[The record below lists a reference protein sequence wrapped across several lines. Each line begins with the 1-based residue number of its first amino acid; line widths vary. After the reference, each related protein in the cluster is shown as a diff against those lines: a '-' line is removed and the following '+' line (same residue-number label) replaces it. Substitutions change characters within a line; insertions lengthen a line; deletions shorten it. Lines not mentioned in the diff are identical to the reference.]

1 MALDAHIHFL
11 EDFNMTNSL
20 PHASPH
26 TSTRDSV
33 CTFIVASLLALA
45 AAGTATAAETQ
56 STPVAN
62 AQNNDFAV
70 GKAAIDSKDWAVAAR
85 TFKRVVSQDP
95 KNADAHNFLGYAS
108 RWMGKYDDAFAA
120 YGQALAL
127 DPAHK
132 GALHY
137 SGIAYLKTNQ
147 KPQAEAQ
154 LARLKAVCATC
165 EETAQLTKALA
176 DYQTAAK

>member
-1 MALDAHIHFL
+1 
-11 EDFNMTNSL
+11 MTNF
-20 PHASPH
+20 
-26 TSTRDSV
+26 STPTPARNPI
-33 CTFIVASLLALA
+33 CTVIA
-45 AAGTATAAETQ
+45 AAVLAMATAGAARAAETQ

-85 TFKRVVSQDP
+85 SFKRVISQDP

-108 RWMGKYDDAFAA
+108 RWLGKYDDAFSA

-137 SGIAYLKTNQ
+137 SG
-147 KPQAEAQ
+147 
-154 LARLKAVCATC
+154 V
-165 EETAQLTKALA
+165 ALLGRCLLEDEPEGA
-176 DYQTAAK
+176 S

>member
-1 MALDAHIHFL
+1 MTISFL
-11 EDFNMTNSL
+11 R
-20 PHASPH
+20 ASIAA
-26 TSTRDSV
+26 SV
-33 CTFIVASLLALA
+33 LALTSI
-45 AAGTATAAETQ
+45 GSATAAETQ
-56 STPVAN
+56 STPAAN
-62 AQNNDFAV
+62 AKIDDFAV
-70 GKAAIDSKDWAVAAR
+70 GKSAIDSKDWAVAVR
-85 TFKRVVSQDP
+85 SFRKVVPDNP

-137 SGIAYLKTNQ
+137 SGIAYLKTNR
-147 KPQAEAQ
+147 KAQAEAQ

-165 EETAQLTKALA
+165 EETNQLTKAVA
-176 DYQTAAK
+176 EYQTAAK

>member
-1 MALDAHIHFL
+1 MTSSFL
-11 EDFNMTNSL
+11 R
-20 PHASPH
+20 ASIAA
-26 TSTRDSV
+26 SV
-33 CTFIVASLLALA
+33 LALTSIGA
-45 AAGTATAAETQ
+45 ATAAETQ
-56 STPVAN
+56 STPAAN
-62 AQNNDFAV
+62 AKIDDFAM
-70 GKAAIDSKDWAVAAR
+70 GKSAIDSKDWAVAVR
-85 TFKRVVSQDP
+85 SFRKVVAENP

-147 KPQAEAQ
+147 KAQAEAQ

-165 EETAQLTKALA
+165 EETNQLAKAVA
-176 DYQTAAK
+176 EYQTAAK

>member
-1 MALDAHIHFL
+1 
-11 EDFNMTNSL
+11 MTNSFL
-20 PHASPH
+20 RASIAA
-26 TSTRDSV
+26 SV
-33 CTFIVASLLALA
+33 LALTSI
-45 AAGTATAAETQ
+45 GSATAAETQ
-56 STPVAN
+56 STPAAN
-62 AQNNDFAV
+62 AKIDDFAV
-70 GKAAIDSKDWAVAAR
+70 GKSAIDSKDWAVAVR
-85 TFKRVVSQDP
+85 SFRKVVADNP

-147 KPQAEAQ
+147 KAQAEAQ

-165 EETAQLTKALA
+165 EETNQLTKAVA
-176 DYQTAAK
+176 EYQTAVK

>member
-1 MALDAHIHFL
+1 
-11 EDFNMTNSL
+11 MTTASL
-20 PHASPH
+20 RRVLH
-26 TSTRDSV
+26 TSIAASV
-33 CTFIVASLLALA
+33 LALTSIGA
-45 AAGTATAAETQ
+45 ATAAETQ
-56 STPVAN
+56 STPAAN
-62 AQNNDFAV
+62 AKIDDFAM
-70 GKAAIDSKDWAVAAR
+70 GKSAIDSKDWAVAVR
-85 TFKRVVSQDP
+85 SFRKVVADNP

-147 KPQAEAQ
+147 KAQAEAQ

-165 EETAQLTKALA
+165 EETNQLAKALA

>member
-1 MALDAHIHFL
+1 
-11 EDFNMTNSL
+11 MTNSFL
-20 PHASPH
+20 RASIAA
-26 TSTRDSV
+26 SV
-33 CTFIVASLLALA
+33 LALTSI
-45 AAGTATAAETQ
+45 GSATAAETQ
-56 STPVAN
+56 STPAAN
-62 AQNNDFAV
+62 AKIDDFAV
-70 GKAAIDSKDWAVAAR
+70 GKSAIDSKDWAVAVR
-85 TFKRVVSQDP
+85 SFRKVVADNP

-147 KPQAEAQ
+147 KAQAEAQ

-165 EETAQLTKALA
+165 EETNQLTKALA
-176 DYQTAAK
+176 EYQTAAK

>member
-1 MALDAHIHFL
+1 
-11 EDFNMTNSL
+11 MTNSFL
-20 PHASPH
+20 RASIAA
-26 TSTRDSV
+26 SV
-33 CTFIVASLLALA
+33 LALTSI
-45 AAGTATAAETQ
+45 GSATAAETQ
-56 STPVAN
+56 STPAAN
-62 AQNNDFAV
+62 AKIDDFAV
-70 GKAAIDSKDWAVAAR
+70 GKSAIDSKDWAVAVR
-85 TFKRVVSQDP
+85 SFRKVVADNP

-147 KPQAEAQ
+147 KAQAEAQ

-165 EETAQLTKALA
+165 EETNQLTKAVA
-176 DYQTAAK
+176 EYQTAGK

>member
-1 MALDAHIHFL
+1 
-11 EDFNMTNSL
+11 MTNFSKT
-20 PHASPH
+20 
-26 TSTRDSV
+26 TSARNPI
-33 CTFIVASLLALA
+33 CTFIAAAVLALA
-45 AAGTATAAETQ
+45 AAGAASAAETQ
-56 STPVAN
+56 STPAAN

-70 GKAAIDSKDWAVAAR
+70 GKAAIDAKDWAVAAR
-85 TFKRVVSQDP
+85 SFKRVISQDP

-108 RWMGKYDDAFAA
+108 RWLGKYDDAFAA

-147 KPQAEAQ
+147 KPLAEAQ

>member
-1 MALDAHIHFL
+1 
-11 EDFNMTNSL
+11 MTISL
-20 PHASPH
+20 LRASLA
-26 TSTRDSV
+26 
-33 CTFIVASLLALA
+33 ASLLALA
-45 AAGTATAAETQ
+45 SMSAVQAAETQ
-56 STPVAN
+56 STPAAN
-62 AQNNDFAV
+62 SQINDFAV
-70 GKAAIDSKDWAVAAR
+70 GKSAIDSKDWAVAVR
-85 TFKRVVSQDP
+85 SFRKVVADNP

-147 KPQAEAQ
+147 KAQAEAQ

-165 EETAQLTKALA
+165 EETNQLTKAVA
-176 DYQTAAK
+176 EYQTAAK

>member
-1 MALDAHIHFL
+1 MHSFTFK
-11 EDFNMTNSL
+11 EDFNMT
-20 PHASPH
+20 
-26 TSTRDSV
+26 
-33 CTFIVASLLALA
+33 ISLLRASVAASIMALA
-45 AAGTATAAETQ
+45 CIGAAQAADTQ

-62 AQNNDFAV
+62 AKIDDFAV
-70 GKAAIDSKDWAVAAR
+70 GKAAIDAKDWAVAAR
-85 TFKRVVSQDP
+85 SFRKVVADNP
-95 KNADAHNFLGYAS
+95 KNADAHNYLGYAS

-147 KPQAEAQ
+147 KAQAEAQ
-154 LARLKAVCATC
+154 LARLKAVCASC
-165 EETAQLTKALA
+165 DETNQLAKAVA
-176 DYQTAAK
+176 EYQTAAK